1 MFYKNLPVS
10 GFELRTIGIGSDHSA
25 NWATTTAKLFYLLP
39 DWGSGCGYVDR
50 SLTSVVRGLW
60 FDYTNRQ
67 TYIIFILS
75 ILLKRRNKVNRG
87 QERRNF

>member
-39 DWGSGCGYVDR
+39 DWGSGCGVMKR
-50 SLTSVVRGLW
+50 EKGKRG
-60 FDYTNRQ
+60 R
-67 TYIIFILS
+67 
-75 ILLKRRNKVNRG
+75 
-87 QERRNF
+87 E